1 MSFETGLHGV
11 NAAMRGLDRAAFDIA
26 RSTSQRSAQLPAAG
40 AAEPVDA
47 QPGAAAV
54 RPAPIPSPA
63 SPEIDLPGAMVDL
76 IASSRAV
83 MVNLQTIRRTDEA
96 IESLLKL
103 R

>member
-1 MSFETGLHGV
+1 MSLETGLRGV
-11 NAAMRGLDRAAFDIA
+11 NAAMRGLDRAAFEIA
-26 RSTSQRSAQLPAAG
+26 RATSHRPAQLPAAG
-40 AAEPVDA
+40 AVEPVDA

-54 RPAPIPSPA
+54 RPAPTPSTA

-83 MVNLQTIRRTDEA
+83 MANLQTIRRTDEA
-96 IESLLKL
+96 LESLLKL